1 MIEGVTRSDWLI
13 GGDRGTVAAERIFDA
28 ATELIA
34 HHGME
39 ALDIDVLAARVHCSR
54 ATIYRH
60 VGGKAEIR
68 EAVLIRVAGRIIT
81 TVLENVDHLT
91 GAQRIVTAITVAL
104 REIRSDP
111 LGRLMM
117 SSAKAQEITWF
128 TDSPVVARFARDI
141 NGLTEDDPQAAQWI
155 VRIVLALMYWPVDD
169 PEIERQMVQR
179 FVSPAFDSAAVTS
192 GQP

>member
-1 MIEGVTRSDWLI
+1 MTRSDWLV
-13 GGDRGTVAAERIFDA
+13 GGDRGTLAAERIYDA

-39 ALDIDVLAARVHCSR
+39 ALDIDALAARVHCSR

-60 VGGKAEIR
+60 AGGKAEIR
-68 EAVLIRVAGRIIT
+68 EAVLIRVAHRIIT
-81 TVLENVDHLT
+81 TVRESVDHLT
-91 GAQRIVTAITVAL
+91 GSDRIVTAISVAL
-104 REIRSDP
+104 KEIRSDP

-117 SSAKAQEITWF
+117 SSVKAQEIRLF

-169 PEIERQMVQR
+169 AVVERQMVQR